1 MYVGMKTTSRGMR
14 SVIHELSI
22 GLKRLTSLR
31 PAFGDGFVDISGSY
45 GRGGAVGGLLQSEL
59 LTTKSGGDRII
70 SVSRFHAVASMP
82 TTTTT
87 IIGAESRSSSLL
99 LPAMALPLVIILL
112 VLLFWF
118 SLACMH
124 SSEILAITGLS
135 LVLI

>member
-1 MYVGMKTTSRGMR
+1 M
-14 SVIHELSI
+14 
-22 GLKRLTSLR
+22 
-31 PAFGDGFVDISGSY
+31 
-45 GRGGAVGGLLQSEL
+45 GGLLQSEL

-82 TTTTT
+82 TTTTTT

-124 SSEILAITGLS
+124 SSEILAITVLS
-135 LVLI
+135 LVLIVR